1 MDFMFNH
8 NDLPLHSSLPAIKL
22 RLLTPKLPGQDTLH
36 LSKLSWKAQANR
48 KVFHIE
54 CDSRYSAEIKRL
66 TQFAKEHN
74 LVKEMWGKHAHVS
87 KVVDKDLSPSE
98 IRRLMRVSQVHTN
111 YQCSMLLEDLVG
123 IMDLNASADRYQSS
137 TLAPLRFSLQ
147 LVLLCFVQLS
157 DGHRLFAEVHQADEV
172 MGKVQ
177 AVIPNTP
184 KAEQMILVMNKN
196 FPAYVGNVLR
206 DQGLPDNF
214 LMDLLKHSC
223 CPTVVSKML
232 SCMWD
237 ADAGVLTTLRELD
250 NNKHLEE
257 LEKAAWFRD
266 AFEDLGPA
274 AKGGP
279 KCPTP
284 PPKNTVQS

>member
-1 MDFMFNH
+1 
-8 NDLPLHSSLPAIKL
+8 
-22 RLLTPKLPGQDTLH
+22 
-36 LSKLSWKAQANR
+36 
-48 KVFHIE
+48 
-54 CDSRYSAEIKRL
+54 
-66 TQFAKEHN
+66 
-74 LVKEMWGKHAHVS
+74 MWGKHAHVS
-87 KVVDKDLSPSE
+87 KVMDKDSSPSE

-111 YQCSMLLEDLVG
+111 YQCPMLLEDLVG
-123 IMDLNASADRYQSS
+123 ITDLNASADLYQSS
-137 TLAPLRFSLQ
+137 TSAPLLFSPRS
-147 LVLLCFVQLS
+147 VLLRFVQLS

-257 LEKAAWFRD
+257 LEKAA
-266 AFEDLGPA
+266 
-274 AKGGP
+274 
-279 KCPTP
+279 
-284 PPKNTVQS
+284 